1 MQKLLLAP
9 KPLIAICTVLI
20 LFSFYVIAINFK
32 VVAIFRFLLTALL
45 LYKVL
50 SGSKV
55 AAYILAAL
63 LLFAGFFA
71 LYLLYFLF
79 ATLGFQNFFQ
89 LTYSKYL
96 TYSLIS
102 AFCLGS
108 FIYILFLS
116 RIKGFYATKFSA

>member
-32 VVAIFRFLLTALL
+32 VVAIFRLLLTAFL

-55 AAYILAAL
+55 ASYILAAL

-79 ATLGFQNFFQ
+79 ATLGFQDFFQ
-89 LTYSKYL
+89 LTYDKYL

-108 FIYILFLS
+108 IIYILFS
-116 RIKGFYATKFSA
+116 PNIKGFHAAKFSA